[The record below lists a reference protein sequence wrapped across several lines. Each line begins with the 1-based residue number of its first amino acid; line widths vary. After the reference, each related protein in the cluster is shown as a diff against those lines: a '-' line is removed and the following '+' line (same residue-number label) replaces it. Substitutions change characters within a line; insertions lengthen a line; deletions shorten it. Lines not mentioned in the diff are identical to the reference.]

1 MQQNP
6 DILYDRQAIEMPKIQ
21 NLPSNN
27 AQNVFQNQ
35 QQQQNKIQYLQIIRD
50 YKDYILQLSE
60 QEIGEFLKN
69 DLEFLIN
76 NFYQNSLYEEK
87 RNSLIIIVYILYF
100 LRSID
105 TSNQIIKELNCF
117 LSQDENQLSG
127 VSTIQDLKLL
137 IKNDQQICG
146 SLLKFLSIYKIGYLM
161 KPFIKDMKLNLEN
174 VDKLTSS
181 LLIQN
186 NNLDAI
192 NYMLSYQNDA
202 LNQQELD
209 KTKNIIFS
217 ILEKRYAEYKYFQS
231 SSILCIRQFSLISM
245 FEVFFE
251 SNFENLWQGMLKYL
265 KNFSQIESGTI
276 FVLQKKTIQDAIKYR
291 RLDFV
296 VQSLLHY
303 RQDTEKILQQE
314 DVFFSL
320 IPMINE
326 TKYFSDI
333 ICILS
338 QFYKQ
343 IKSRKQQ
350 EYLIEI
356 FTMMLNN
363 NCPIV
368 NSQNILSNG
377 HILTNSV
384 HQIGHACR
392 SVHTSPKSIKNL
404 NQNLLESQV
413 YCQDLQKFNI
423 NLSYLFYTLS
433 PIITCTIIAKIFY
446 ILSQKFNSPLKLK
459 LKQVALEYLNLSIAF
474 SQEVE
479 DLRQWKLLLFDII
492 YPARFTLIQITI
504 NYKEFFSP
512 LLSLNNIKNTLFTK
526 WKSEYNFSYNILAC
540 SSQINLFK
548 EIFWLQ
554 SGQIKDLP
562 PFVPAENITDLQ
574 GKYYQNFQ
582 MMQSQPIIDENSLR
596 NAILN
601 NDNFQKMNGQKR
613 VMVQQDFQIAFSQA
627 EDQDSE
633 RQKELQIKQRL
644 VGNSQFQDLQK
655 KPRFPN
661 LSKMCY
667 FLQEGIT
674 CVKESNLKNDYY
686 FYQQIV
692 IERSVMM
699 RNILEFIFFIILFL
713 LCFIYSLDFIN
724 QYINFQ
730 KISSGY
736 LQLYFKNTPPDQY
749 LQSWTQT
756 CSQFQSNPQVQQARV
771 LINSIPNK
779 QSYQEFCQLLVQY
792 QSCGVQQIYDLF
804 LNDCQYLE
812 QLLVAMN
819 ELSVTPKIFF
829 GLFTSYALYLIQLL
843 SYHILI
849 KKRRYVFGFFEFV
862 DLVITILAALIVWHM
877 DSNLNPYLY
886 ISKQFNQNDLNNN
899 CEIFKNLLMFFFL
912 VLWVRLFRYARKTQ
926 KFGKIIKIFELVVR
940 DMIWFLIIIFLVIAA
955 SSMFFYIG
963 FGYAYSEYNS
973 FAEAYLQLFSSI
985 FSSFTLNGKRMDTQL
1000 YLIIFLIIFNIIVIN
1015 TLIAVLSNNYK
1026 HISRQANME
1035 YSLLL
1040 YDEYIKLKKN
1050 DIYGSTFYF
1059 PPPLNVINFIFTPLI
1074 YIFPKYST
1082 LINKISFHISYFI
1095 LMISFIALFICL
1107 QALLIIPSYITTF
1120 FQIIF
1125 NINNCFTLRTVH
1137 RIFLSILWLAVGIPI
1152 LLIQIFVND
1161 FPLFVKS
1168 CFFPLN
1174 KKKIQKIFEIDQYE
1188 KVNIQFL
1195 KNILKKI
1202 RSKTKKKALLSLS
1215 CFNAS
1220 VYTHV
1225 PCQSNFQSLASHS
1238 PSFAGNA
1245 NAVWNINNNQQA
1257 FNYPNTNTKY
1267 MNKFDTN
1274 NSQTYFVE
1282 NQNNAQQEKIEQ
1294 MPQNGNSQQNNQAIV
1309 KNYPKYPQNKIVQ
1322 QEQSQATLNQNQ
1334 QTNQGNE
1341 NQYIDLSYKIKVSP
1355 PPILDQNNKI
1365 VDSVTTTIDDTL
1377 NTLKIFVQADLYNKQ
1392 EDIIQA
1398 QNSQNNQTV
1407 NKNTKHNPQQ
1417 PNLSQFNNYSKA
1429 KKNPLKYQNQDN
1441 QIFSQNA
1448 NSNLNN
1454 QNTKNERAYPILF
1467 IETAQ
1472 EENQANLQGIDD
1484 ESFFEPKRSNSQQN
1498 SQINSDILTTKKVTE
1513 MYYQEVIEQQKQKNL
1528 LSIAGQKKVGSV
1540 QEVVMLQSEVSQIL
1554 QTEEIQ
1560 SSGLWLELFLKR
1572 TSYQA
1577 NNLKYS
1583 MLLQFLLDAR
1593 KSTCLIQAKSK
1604 NVKKQLEKQS
1614 ELISLVDVQIGKRV
1628 VSKFLQNNQSLMQK

>member
-1 MQQNP
+1 MS
-6 DILYDRQAIEMPKIQ
+6 KIQ
-21 NLPSNN
+21 DLPKNN
-27 AQNVFQNQ
+27 GQNVHKNENYQ
-35 QQQQNKIQYLQIIRD
+35 QQQQNKIQNLYIIKD
-50 YKDYILQLSE
+50 YKEYILQLSE

-87 RNSLIIIVYILYF
+87 RNSLIVIVYILYF

-105 TSNQIIKELNCF
+105 AANQIIKDLNYF
-117 LSQDENQLSG
+117 LNLDENNFSG
-127 VSTIQDLKLL
+127 VNTFQDLKLL

-231 SSILCIRQFSLISM
+231 SSILSIRQFSLVSM
-245 FEVFFE
+245 FEVFFQ

-276 FVLQKKTIQDAIKYR
+276 FILQKKTIQDAIKYR
-291 RLDFV
+291 RLDFI

-303 RQDTEKILQQE
+303 RQNTEKILSQE

-363 NCPIV
+363 YCPII
-368 NSQNILSNG
+368 NSQSILSNG
-377 HILTNSV
+377 HILTNSI
-384 HQIGHACR
+384 HQIGNTCR
-392 SVHTSPKSIKNL
+392 SAHTSPKSMKNL
-404 NQNLLESQV
+404 QQNLLESQI
-413 YCQDLQKFNI
+413 YSQDLQKFNI

-446 ILSQKFNSPLKLK
+446 ILSQRFNSPLKLK

-540 SSQINLFK
+540 SSQINLFE
-548 EIFWLQ
+548 EIFQ
-554 SGQIKDLP
+554 IQNGQIKDLP
-562 PFVPAENITDLQ
+562 PFVPAENIADLQ
-574 GKYYQNFQ
+574 GKSYSNFQ
-582 MMQSQPIIDENSLR
+582 IMQSQPVNDENSLR
-596 NAILN
+596 NAIFN
-601 NDNFQKMNGQKR
+601 NDNSQKTNEQKR
-613 VMVQQDFQIAFSQA
+613 VVVQQDLQIAFSQA
-627 EDQDSE
+627 EDQDSD

-644 VGNSQFQDLQK
+644 VGHSQFLNLQK
-655 KPRFPN
+655 KPRCPN
-661 LSKMCY
+661 LSKILY

-674 CVKESNLKNDYY
+674 SKT
-686 FYQQIV
+686 
-692 IERSVMM
+692 
-699 RNILEFIFFIILFL
+699 
-713 LCFIYSLDFIN
+713 
-724 QYINFQ
+724 
-730 KISSGY
+730 SSAY
-736 LQLYFKNTPPDQY
+736 LRLYFQNTPPDQY
-749 LQSWTQT
+749 LQSWPQI
-756 CSQFQSNPQVQQARV
+756 CSQFQSNSQVQKV
-771 LINSIPNK
+771 SFPTNSLPNK
-779 QSYQEFCQLLVQY
+779 QSYLIFCKSLVQY

-812 QLLVAMN
+812 QLFVAMN

-829 GLFTSYALYLIQLL
+829 GLFTSYSLYLIQVF
-843 SYHILI
+843 SYQILI
-849 KKRRYVFGFFEFV
+849 KKRRYVFGFFEIV
-862 DLVITILAALIVWHM
+862 DLVITTLASLIVWHM

-886 ISKQFNQNDLNNN
+886 ASKQYNQNDLNNN

-912 VLWVRLFRYARKTQ
+912 VLWVRLFRYARYTY
-926 KFGKIIKIFELVVR
+926 KFGKIIKTFEIVVR
-940 DMIWFLIIIFLVIAA
+940 DMLWFFIIILLVIAA

-985 FSSFTLNGKRMDTQL
+985 FSSFTLSGKRMDTQL

-1015 TLIAVLSNNYK
+1015 ILIAVLSNNYK
-1026 HISRQANME
+1026 HISEQANME

-1040 YDEYIKLKKN
+1040 YEDYVKFKKN
-1050 DIYGSTFYF
+1050 DIYGSAFYF
-1059 PPPLNVINFIFTPLI
+1059 PPPLNVINLIFTPLI

-1095 LMISFIALFICL
+1095 LMIGFIALFICL

-1120 FQIIF
+1120 FQIVF
-1125 NINNCFTLRTVH
+1125 NINSSFTLRSLH

-1152 LLIQIFVND
+1152 LLIQIFAND

-1174 KKKIQKIFEIDQYE
+1174 KEKIQKIFEIDQYE
-1188 KVNIQFL
+1188 KVNTQFL

-1215 CFNAS
+1215 CYNAS

-1238 PSFAGNA
+1238 PSFAGKTN
-1245 NAVWNINNNQQA
+1245 NNWNINNNQQVY
-1257 FNYPNTNTKY
+1257 NYPNMKNP
-1267 MNKFDTN
+1267 NKFDTN
-1274 NSQTYFVE
+1274 NSQIYFVE
-1282 NQNNAQQEKIEQ
+1282 NQNNTQQEKIEQ
-1294 MPQNGNSQQNNQAIV
+1294 TVQNGITLQNNQAIV
-1309 KNYPKYPQNKIVQ
+1309 KNFPKYPQNKIVQ
-1322 QEQSQATLNQNQ
+1322 QEQSQSSANQIQ
-1334 QTNQGNE
+1334 QTNQANE
-1341 NQYIDLSYKIKVSP
+1341 NQYIDLSYRIKVSP
-1355 PPILDQNNKI
+1355 PPNLDQNNKI

-1377 NTLKIFVQADLYNKQ
+1377 NTLKIFCQNDLSNKQ
-1392 EDIIQA
+1392 EDINQVLNN
-1398 QNSQNNQTV
+1398 QNQQTV
-1407 NKNTKHNPQQ
+1407 NKNAKQNPQQ
-1417 PNLSQFNNYSKA
+1417 PITSQFTNYSKP
-1429 KKNPLKYQNQDN
+1429 KKNPSKYQIQDN

-1448 NSNLNN
+1448 NTNLNN
-1454 QNTKNERAYPILF
+1454 QNTKNERVYPILF
-1467 IETAQ
+1467 IETAY
-1472 EENQANLQGIDD
+1472 EENQTNVQGID
-1484 ESFFEPKRSNSQQN
+1484 EEGLSEPKRSNSYQN
-1498 SQINSDILTTKKVTE
+1498 NQINSDILTTKKVTE

-1528 LSIAGQKKVGSV
+1528 LFIAGQKKGGPA
-1540 QEVVMLQSEVSQIL
+1540 QDDAMLQSVVSQIL
-1554 QTEEIQ
+1554 QTEEIH
-1560 SSGLWLELFLKR
+1560 SSGIWLELFLKR
-1572 TSYQA
+1572 TSFQA

-1583 MLLQFLLDAR
+1583 MLLQYLLDAK
-1593 KSTCLIQAKSK
+1593 KSTCLISVKSK
-1604 NVKKQLEKQS
+1604 NVRKQLEKQS
-1614 ELISLVDVQIGKRV
+1614 ELISLVDFQ
-1628 VSKFLQNNQSLMQK
+1628 Q